1 MIRESWKPGNVY
13 CFGKRVG
20 QDGISLSLFP
30 EGKYSPADFMWHIR
44 TTLYICQ
51 LSRHPMV
58 KATGEDS
65 NKISWLQAKQMPI
78 IVCFKSA
85 GRHGQKPAAWRIDRG
100 CWKGTEQRLKPVKFQ
115 RQDWYI
121 TIDGEGSWDV
131 SKMTYYLCQMNYCF
145 IYRSKSLCMLGTA
158 EYEEDLF

>member
-30 EGKYSPADFMWHIR
+30 DGKYSPADFIWHSR
-44 TTLYICQ
+44 GTVCICQ

-65 NKISWLQAKQMPI
+65 NKISWLPTKQMPS
-78 IVCFKSA
+78 VDCFKSA
-85 GRHGQKPAAWRIDRG
+85 GRHGQKPAAYNMGRG
-100 CWKGTEQRLKPVKFQ
+100 CWKGMEQRLRLMKFQ

-121 TIDGEGSWDV
+121 SSGGKKW
-131 SKMTYYLCQMNYCF
+131 
-145 IYRSKSLCMLGTA
+145 LGCLKD
-158 EYEEDLF
+158 DLFSVPNKLFFHL